1 MMLIFQMIPAFC
13 CKGNAGVL
21 KLLYFFGQSLQR
33 FPVVYFLQ
41 HFFLPRIQSV
51 PKHNT
56 GTPWKKFVFGSAAC
70 DIVATDAKIGWVKT
84 I

>member
-1 MMLIFQMIPAFC
+1 L
-13 CKGNAGVL
+13 
-21 KLLYFFGQSLQR
+21 
-33 FPVVYFLQ
+33 YFLQ

-70 DIVATDAKIGWVKT
+70 DIVATDAKLGWVKT